1 MVKAWSDLLATAYSG
16 TNFCLS
22 YFITIIKITMIKA
35 IYDRKHLILELS
47 VSESEQRCK
56 QESMRMQQ

>member
-1 MVKAWSDLLATAYSG
+1 
-16 TNFCLS
+16 
-22 YFITIIKITMIKA
+22 MIKA

>member
-1 MVKAWSDLLATAYSG
+1 MVRTVSHCLLPG

-22 YFITIIKITMIKA
+22 YFITIIKITMINA

-47 VSESEQRCK
+47 VSKSEQRCK
-56 QESMRMQQ
+56 QESMQMLQ